1 MNNFQSIN
9 LNVDHWDML
18 ASERHTT
25 ALDYTNYDLV
35 ALCDDISCTNSNDDN
50 KPWNYNELAS
60 SGKWGMS

>member
-1 MNNFQSIN
+1 MSNLQSIN

-18 ASERHTT
+18 TPERHVT
-25 ALDYTNYDLV
+25 ALDYTNYDLI
-35 ALCDDISCTNSNDDN
+35 ALCDDISSTNSDDD